1 MENEE
6 LALRYQQGQTE
17 VIGVL
22 WDGVE
27 KFVRSCAWRFAETL
41 PPERGVT
48 LDDLVQTGFLAVEEA
63 ARRYTPDG
71 GAKFTTFLSYWL
83 TAKFRVAAGYHTRQ
97 PDPLN
102 NRRTVRLDAPLD
114 EEDAE
119 GDTIGDETPDA
130 RVDVDAAVVD
140 GVYQEQL
147 RAALDD
153 ALNELPAVER
163 AVLERKYF
171 RSEGRQEIAAS
182 LGLPN
187 VSTVTDRERRGLER
201 LRSGTRASKRLE
213 AFLSDEVNPYIGTG
227 LYSFL
232 HSGASAVEIATER
245 RDRLAKKWEKENA

>member
-17 VIGVL
+17 VIGAL

-27 KFVRSCAWRFAETL
+27 KFVRSRAWRFAETL
-41 PPERGVT
+41 PPERGLT
-48 LDDLVQTGFLAVEEA
+48 LDDLVQIGFLAMTEA
-63 ARRYTPDG
+63 ARTYTPDG
-71 GAKFTTFLSYWL
+71 GANFLTWLSYRL
-83 TAKFRVAAGYHTRQ
+83 KSEFMDAAGYHARQ

-163 AVLERKYF
+163 AVLERKYYH
-171 RSEGRQEIAAS
+171 SEGRQEIAVS

-187 VSTVTDRERRGLER
+187 VSMVTDRERRGLER
-201 LRSGTRASKRLE
+201 LRGGTRASKRLE

-227 LYSFL
+227 LFSFL
-232 HSGASAVEIATER
+232 HSGASSVEIAAER
-245 RDRLAKKWEKENA
+245 RDRLTKKWEKENA